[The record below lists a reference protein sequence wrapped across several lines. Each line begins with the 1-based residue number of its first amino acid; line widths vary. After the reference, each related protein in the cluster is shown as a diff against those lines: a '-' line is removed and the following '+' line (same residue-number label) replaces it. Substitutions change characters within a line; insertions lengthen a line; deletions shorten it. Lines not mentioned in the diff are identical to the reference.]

1 MRVKTAFILCAG
13 LGKRLNPVT
22 LETPKPLLKL
32 NDKTMLEKCINM
44 ILELGIKKIF
54 LNTFHLGNQIS
65 EFIKNKKFPID
76 IQIINDGNEILNTG
90 GGILNMIKNSQDE
103 NFIIFNPDTLWGLN
117 YLDEIN
123 NMQNLYFSNNL
134 ENILLCVKKNLSFDK
149 NLKGDFNLINHSL
162 RKNKDNDFIFIGCQI
177 LNKSLFNSYKLCNF
191 SISEIWDELLN
202 KNELN
207 GFESINKFYHL
218 TNLETFK
225 KLQDL

>member
-13 LGKRLNPVT
+13 LGKRLNPMT

-44 ILELGIKKIF
+44 VLELGIKKIF

-76 IQIINDGNEILNTG
+76 IQIINDGKEILNTG

-149 NLKGDFNLINHSL
+149 NLKGDFNFINHSL

-202 KNELN
+202 KNKLN

>member
-13 LGKRLNPVT
+13 LGKRLNPMT

-44 ILELGIKKIF
+44 ILALGIKKIF

-207 GFESINKFYHL
+207 GFESVNKFYHL

>member
-13 LGKRLNPVT
+13 LGKRLNPMT

-76 IQIINDGNEILNTG
+76 IQIINDGNKILNTG

-207 GFESINKFYHL
+207 GFESVNKFYHL